1 MSRGS
6 RRNPSP
12 WACQPGG
19 EQRRTAKRAQQRI
32 AHSPARVRA
41 QRRGSR
47 WRSPATT
54 GAEGAVRARRRR
66 PCRSYPD
73 PARARS
79 GPRHLP
85 VLVLGRSERVPWAA
99 PGGLLGLAAAQRAER
114 AGGRL
119 INTLGISVGLVTGIG
134 LLVVV
139 ATLLAV
145 GTGDEPASA
154 DRDPVPFV
162 PVETESSAAPTGAR
176 PGRARAESSARSR
189 TREDRRGLVQ
199 QRRAPDVCGHVCR
212 ALLRALDRQRVGWRA
227 SSDLARAARRGRTWL
242 PELGRR
248 RRSVPQVGRSSAE
261 AAIRYAR

>member
-1 MSRGS
+1 MPRG
-6 RRNPSP
+6 PF
-12 WACQPGG
+12 AF
-19 EQRRTAKRAQQRI
+19 A
-32 AHSPARVRA
+32 
-41 QRRGSR
+41 
-47 WRSPATT
+47 
-54 GAEGAVRARRRR
+54 GAALVAVTLIPLALGAALDI
-66 PCRSYPD
+66 YPFLYW
-73 PARARS
+73 
-79 GPRHLP
+79 G
-85 VLVLGRSERVPWAA
+85 VLSAYLGLSWAA

-199 QRRAPDVCGHVCR
+199 QRRAPDVCGHVCPASCGLWIVSESDGEPR
-212 ALLRALDRQRVGWRA
+212 AISLAPPVEGARGSL
-227 SSDLARAARRGRTWL
+227 SSGGDGAACRK
-242 PELGRR
+242 
-248 RRSVPQVGRSSAE
+248 
-261 AAIRYAR
+261 